1 MKRISHF
8 GRLVTAAGV
17 IAAVGAALGGCA
29 GKVPAPVIERARPPV
44 QAPAPAPAKPAPAA
58 VAPAQ
63 PLPAT
68 KRYTVRK
75 GDTLH
80 AIALDL
86 GVDYRDLIAWNR
98 IENPDV
104 IHVGQV
110 LRLTPPE
117 DAQALVSP
125 VAVPGAADA
134 KQVPAAQGAT
144 PAYKREP
151 KGGKQAYSPQAWAL
165 ARQADREH
173 GPAAAAPAAV
183 SSAAA
188 PAAAAPAPVPA
199 PAESA
204 PSAADSGIEWSW
216 PANGKVLN
224 GFREPAS
231 KGVDIAGKPGDP
243 VLAAAAGKVIYA
255 GSNVRGYGNLVVV
268 KHNDRYL
275 SAYAHNRKILVR
287 ESQQVERGQKIAE
300 LGDSD
305 ADQPKLHFEIRLQ
318 SKPVDPLKYLPGRP
332 Q

>member
-8 GRLVTAAGV
+8 GRSVVAVGIA
-17 IAAVGAALGGCA
+17 AAVGAAMGGCA
-29 GKVPAPVIERARPPV
+29 GKVPAPVIDRARPPA
-44 QAPAPAPAKPAPAA
+44 QAPAPAATRPASAA

-63 PLPAT
+63 PQPAAT
-68 KRYTVRK
+68 HYTVKK

-98 IENPDV
+98 IENPNV
-104 IHVGQV
+104 IYVGQL
-110 LRLTPPE
+110 LRLTPPQ
-117 DAQALVSP
+117 DAQAS
-125 VAVPGAADA
+125 AGPGAVAGAAEA
-134 KQVPAAQGAT
+134 KQVPAAGSAT

-151 KGGKQAYSPQAWAL
+151 KGGKQAYSPKAWAL
-165 ARQADREH
+165 AQRADRAH
-173 GPAAAAPAAV
+173 GEATAAP
-183 SSAAA
+183 
-188 PAAAAPAPVPA
+188 PAAPAPT
-199 PAESA
+199 ESR
-204 PSAADSGIEWSW
+204 PSSASVGDDSGIEWSW

-243 VLAAAAGKVIYA
+243 VLAAAAGKVIYT

-275 SAYAHNRKILVR
+275 SAYAHNRKILVK

-305 ADQPKLHFEIRLQ
+305 ADQPKLHFEIRRQ
-318 SKPVDPLKYLPGRP
+318 SKPVDPLKYLPGRTR
-332 Q
+332 

>member
-8 GRLVTAAGV
+8 GRSVVAAG
-17 IAAVGAALGGCA
+17 IAAAVGAALGGCA
-29 GKVPAPVIERARPPV
+29 GKVPAPVIDRARPPA
-44 QAPAPAPAKPAPAA
+44 QAPAPAAAQPPGAA
-58 VAPAQ
+58 VAAAQ
-63 PLPAT
+63 PQPAA
-68 KRYTVRK
+68 KYYTVKK

-86 GVDYRDLIAWNR
+86 GIDYRDLIAWNR
-98 IENPDV
+98 IENPNV
-104 IHVGQV
+104 IYVGQL

-117 DAQALVSP
+117 DEQAPAGAVS
-125 VAVPGAADA
+125 VPGAADA
-134 KQVPAAQGAT
+134 KQLPAAGGAM

-165 ARQADREH
+165 AQRADRAH
-173 GPAAAAPAAV
+173 GEATAAPPAAASP
-183 SSAAA
+183 
-188 PAAAAPAPVPA
+188 PAAPAPTEPR
-199 PAESA
+199 PSSA
-204 PSAADSGIEWSW
+204 SAVDDSGIEWSW

-231 KGVDIAGKPGDP
+231 KGLDIAGKPGDP
-243 VLAAAAGKVIYA
+243 VLAAAAGKVIYT
-255 GSNVRGYGNLVVV
+255 GSNVRGYGNLIVV

-275 SAYAHNRKILVR
+275 SAYAHNRKILVK

-305 ADQPKLHFEIRLQ
+305 ADQPKLHFEIRRQ
-318 SKPVDPLKYLPGRP
+318 SKPVDPLKYLPGRT